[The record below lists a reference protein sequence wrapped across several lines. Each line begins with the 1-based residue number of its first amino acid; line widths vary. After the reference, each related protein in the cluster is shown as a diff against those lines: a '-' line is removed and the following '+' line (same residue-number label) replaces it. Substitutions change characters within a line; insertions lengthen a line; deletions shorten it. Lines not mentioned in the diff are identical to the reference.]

1 MGDSTKILSIAF
13 FLVLISQGYSQCFL
27 KDLSIKQFKTGAKV
41 QQKTEWG
48 VTITNN
54 CPICAQKNVQ
64 LNCGGFQT
72 VEHID
77 PSILSVSGNV
87 CLVNGGQPLHGNH
100 PITFKYAWEESF
112 PLNPIHSDI
121 TCT

>member
-1 MGDSTKILSIAF
+1 MANSTSKILSIAF
-13 FLVLISQGYSQCFL
+13 FLVLISQGYSQCSL
-27 KDLSIKQFKTGAKV
+27 KDLSIQQYKTGATV

-54 CPICAQKNVQ
+54 CPCVQKNVQ

-72 VEHID
+72 MEHID

-87 CLVNGGQPLHGNH
+87 CLVNDGQPIYGN
-100 PITFKYAWEESF
+100 PVTFKYAWDESF
-112 PLNPIHSDI
+112 PLNPISSEI
-121 TCT
+121 ACS